1 MQIAELFLMMFLGIA
16 YSVKGFLNL
25 TKLLLIKMSPNFQD
39 WLGKPQKKQVLF
51 LMAGREIKEGGVVK
65 ALP

>member
-1 MQIAELFLMMFLGIA
+1 MMFLGIA

-51 LMAGREIKEGGVVK
+51 LMAGREIKEEGVVK